1 MDESAYEI
9 QFFTNDN
16 SVFMRIIDA
25 ETKVLLAEGEGDSRY
40 ELKQKLLQE
49 IADRKK
55 EIVERM
61 K

>member
-25 ETKVLLAEGEGDSRY
+25 ETKVLLAEGEGRSRY
-40 ELKQKLLQE
+40 KLKQKLLKD
-49 IADRKK
+49 IADSKR
-55 EIVERM
+55 EFVESM